1 MKKQTIF
8 VAAVIAIGLKFTNA
22 VLCEEH
28 HEEYAFVIHQQVVEI
43 EVDLLLKKYRE
54 ILKRFHQ
61 LDLECINLK
70 SNFSLIQTKW
80 NKLKSPDN

>member
-28 HEEYAFVIHQQVVEI
+28 HEEYAFEIHQQVVEI
-43 EVDLLLKKYRE
+43 EVDLLLKKYSE
-54 ILKRFHQ
+54 ILKS
-61 LDLECINLK
+61 NL
-70 SNFSLIQTKW
+70 SLIQTKW